1 MFGIY
6 IVLLLHLRWGF
17 LCLLSL
23 SYKIAKSFLVFITYW
38 HSLFP
43 STLWGF
49 FMVDDLL
56 SLYSCT
62 AADYVT
68 SGKTIL
74 KTHGTRSRPRNYW
87 NYVIGRSLTLYEFKD
102 DDSGKDYFH
111 VGYRRAGFIW
121 ADAIQFNQNEITWH
135 PFKGTF
141 NLPGSQM
148 DYQKIHLIVKRLSIA
163 FSKSSVYRIL

>member
-6 IVLLLHLRWGF
+6 IVLLLHLRWGV

-74 KTHGTRSRPRNYW
+74 KTHGTRSSQEIIEIMSLGDPWHYMSSRMM
-87 NYVIGRSLTLYEFKD
+87 ILEKITFMLAIEGRVLFEQTRSNLTKTRLLDIHSRERLTCLVVK
-102 DDSGKDYFH
+102 
-111 VGYRRAGFIW
+111 W
-121 ADAIQFNQNEITWH
+121 IT
-135 PFKGTF
+135 
-141 NLPGSQM
+141 
-148 DYQKIHLIVKRLSIA
+148 KRST
-163 FSKSSVYRIL
+163 